1 MGNIRHKWLASWMI
15 TEMKKK
21 NIYIYISSKTIA
33 PELSKIRAESVI
45 KSRERKG

>member
-1 MGNIRHKWLASWMI
+1 MATKLDDNGD
-15 TEMKKK
+15 EKKK
-21 NIYIYISSKTIA
+21 CIYISSKTTA

>member
-15 TEMKKK
+15 TEMKK
-21 NIYIYISSKTIA
+21 IYIYISSKTIA